1 MPVPTSITDCNATA
15 ANNSPAGSD
24 SIGTSLDDYL
34 RAHAAILRQVYD
46 ASLIPSGTKM
56 PFAQSAAPTGWTQ
69 DTTDNSDNRMLRVV
83 KTAGGSVAG
92 SHSPILCNVV
102 PSHTHWITTG
112 NQSADHTHTG
122 STGTVSANHTHGIGN
137 HAHTINTPYGAS
149 GGAQWGLS
157 PIYQAGVI
165 NVMNTEQ
172 AGYGTSTGLQ
182 SDDHYH
188 GITTGGVSANHT
200 HSGTTDGGSSA
211 TNWTPRYIDMIICS
225 KN

>member
-102 PSHTHWITTG
+102 PSHTHTVTV
-112 NQSADHTHTG
+112 NSASTEHTHTDSGHVHGQVTTLSFGG
-122 STGTVSANHTHGIGN
+122 SLTVRIDDDSVTSSGATQVQGASTLTGYASLGNMSANSTHSHTGTVSANGS
-137 HAHTINTPYGAS
+137 AS
-149 GGAQWGLS
+149 
-157 PIYQAGVI
+157 
-165 NVMNTEQ
+165 
-172 AGYGTSTGLQ
+172 
-182 SDDHYH
+182 D
-188 GITTGGVSANHT
+188 
-200 HSGTTDGGSSA
+200 
-211 TNWTPRYIDMIICS
+211 WTPRYIDMIICS